1 MNMALL
7 LNIETATPVC
17 SVAISQNSEIIGIL
31 ESREDRSHASMLAPF
46 IHEIFK
52 KNAIRKS
59 EIDAV
64 AVSRGPGSYTGLRIG
79 VSTAKGISYA
89 MNKPLIAVDTLQAM
103 AYGLMKKSDQEISE
117 PIDPETWLC
126 PMIDARR
133 MEVYSTIFD
142 VHMNQKREIN
152 AEIIDSRSF
161 QDILSQRRV
170 LFFGSGAGKCKTV
183 LNHPNASF
191 IDHFVPSAEYLIPF
205 SEEKFHR
212 REFEDVAYFEP
223 FYLKDFIATIPR
235 KNIFT

>member
-1 MNMALL
+1 MALI

-17 SVAISQNSEIIGIL
+17 SVAISQDSKITGIL
-31 ESREDRSHASMLAPF
+31 ESRKDKSHASLLAPF

-52 KNAIRKS
+52 KNSIRKS
-59 EIDAV
+59 EMDAV

-79 VSTAKGISYA
+79 VSTAKGIA
-89 MNKPLIAVDTLQAM
+89 FALNKPLIAVDTLQAM
-103 AYGLMKKSDQEISE
+103 AYGVMKNPDHGFSQS
-117 PIDPETWLC
+117 IDHDTWLC

-133 MEVYSTIFD
+133 MEVYSAFFD
-142 VHMNQKREIN
+142 VHIQQQRKIS
-152 AEIIDSRSF
+152 AEIIDPRSF
-161 QDILSQRRV
+161 QDILSRRQV
-170 LFFGSGAGKCKTV
+170 LFFGTGTEKCKTV

-191 IDHFVPSAEYLIPF
+191 IDHFSPSAEYLIPF

-212 REFEDVAYFEP
+212 QEFENIAYFEP

>member
-1 MNMALL
+1 MALL

-17 SVAISQNSEIIGIL
+17 SVAISQNAKIIGIL
-31 ESREDRSHASMLAPF
+31 ESTKDKSHASLLAPF

-52 KNAIRKS
+52 KNSIRKS

-103 AYGLMKKSDQEISE
+103 AYGVMKKFYPGRTES
-117 PIDPETWLC
+117 IDPETWLC

-133 MEVYSTIFD
+133 MEVYSAIFD
-142 VHMNQKREIN
+142 LHMNQQRKIK

-170 LFFGSGAGKCKTV
+170 LFFGSGAEKCKPV

-212 REFEDVAYFEP
+212 QAFEDVAYFEP